1 MEKEENIIQMENYIL
16 KGIIYLIIKE
26 EEKDIIKEIN

>member
-1 MEKEENIIQMENYIL
+1 MEKEKNIIQMENYIL

-26 EEKDIIKEIN
+26 EEKYVIIEKN